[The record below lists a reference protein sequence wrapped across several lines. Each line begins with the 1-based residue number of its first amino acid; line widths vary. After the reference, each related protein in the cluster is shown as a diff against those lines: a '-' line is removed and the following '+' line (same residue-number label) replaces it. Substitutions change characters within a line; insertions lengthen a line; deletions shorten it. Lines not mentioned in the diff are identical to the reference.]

1 MPTLKLDKTVAPA
14 DKPPPADKPEAVEFA
29 PGQLIRGRHRY
40 RLHKRIG
47 SGGFGTVWVAE
58 CIEPDNDAPDIPP
71 KVVAIK
77 FFNAVAEYDSTEFIR
92 RELAALLS
100 MRSRYIPRVYDWA
113 VNERLSFFVMALYR
127 HGSLADDFKAKF
139 SFDDGETWLL
149 LVDLLRAL
157 KVAHRAGILHL
168 DIKPANIMKDGKG
181 GYLLLDFGISQAV
194 QASQGPAQ
202 TIGAGSRGYQ
212 SPEQRRMELEKLD
225 TRTDLWA
232 VGATAWALR
241 TGYDLRKHPEK
252 IRLDARGR
260 EPSLPPL
267 SSECLSLSPELEGL
281 VMSLLAE
288 DPSERPG
295 GAAEALELLKK
306 ATGLD
311 VTEEPSTVKRRQH
324 DEKEVREVID
334 AVMDPLWSSL
344 LGRADFSRYFARFE
358 DGEYLCRE
366 GDASYE
372 AFLLLQGKVRIDRGG
387 KQIELDEREGTFI
400 GELSTLTGTPRAA
413 SIRAQGTV
421 WVCLFNAAEFER
433 MLAAHP
439 AVAIRLVKL
448 MAERLVRS
456 S

>member
-1 MPTLKLDKTVAPA
+1 
-14 DKPPPADKPEAVEFA
+14 
-29 PGQLIRGRHRY
+29 
-40 RLHKRIG
+40 
-47 SGGFGTVWVAE
+47 
-58 CIEPDNDAPDIPP
+58 
-71 KVVAIK
+71 
-77 FFNAVAEYDSTEFIR
+77 
-92 RELAALLS
+92 
-100 MRSRYIPRVYDWA
+100 
-113 VNERLSFFVMALYR
+113 
-127 HGSLADDFKAKF
+127 
-139 SFDDGETWLL
+139 
-149 LVDLLRAL
+149 
-157 KVAHRAGILHL
+157 
-168 DIKPANIMKDGKG
+168 
-181 GYLLLDFGISQAV
+181 
-194 QASQGPAQ
+194 
-202 TIGAGSRGYQ
+202 
-212 SPEQRRMELEKLD
+212 
-225 TRTDLWA
+225 
-232 VGATAWALR
+232 
-241 TGYDLRKHPEK
+241 
-252 IRLDARGR
+252 
-260 EPSLPPL
+260 
-267 SSECLSLSPELEGL
+267 
-281 VMSLLAE
+281 MSLLAE